1 MLMDD
6 SVTENPAAH
15 RFEMAVGDTIA
26 AAYYRLEDGK
36 VVLTHTEVPEQLSG
50 QGLGSTLA
58 AGVFRLIRE
67 SGRRVAIRCPFIAGW
82 VSRHPEVEDLVR

>member
-1 MLMDD
+1 MDNQ
-6 SVTENPAAH
+6 VTDNPASH
-15 RFEMAVGDTIA
+15 RFEMRVGDIIA

-50 QGLGSTLA
+50 QGLGSKLA

-67 SGRRVAIRCPFIAGW
+67 SGRRVAIRCSFMAGW
-82 VSRHPEVEDLVR
+82 ASRHPEVEDLIVS